1 MQQSD
6 FAFAND
12 IRAAVELR
20 TPRTARLILICT
32 LALFLIGLIW
42 AHFAV
47 LDEVK
52 RGNGRVIPTRQIQVV
67 QSLEGG
73 IVGAILVDEGAMV
86 NQGQTLM
93 RIEDTKFASEFG
105 EIRERRAATA
115 ARVVRLEAEAAGKD
129 KLVFPADLEKSA
141 PKAVAA
147 ERSLYEAR
155 ARKLAQDIDVVAQQE
170 TQRRREYDEYNATE
184 VKLTETLKL
193 LQREVDLTRNLF
205 QQKVVPE
212 IEMLRVDRQA
222 SEMRGQIEVIKASKA
237 KASAAIQEAQSRLEN
252 AKTTL
257 RAQADEDLAKSR
269 GDLAVLDENIKA
281 AKDRVFRT
289 DLRSPV
295 HGIVNKLNVTTIGA
309 VVQPGANVMDIVPL
323 DDTLLVEGRI
333 RPQDIA
339 FIRAGQDAVVKVTAY
354 DSSVFGSLKGK
365 VERISADAI
374 VDDKAERGGG
384 GEKNEAFY
392 RVIVRTDKNHLGT
405 TEHPLPIIPGMV
417 TTVEVLTGSKS
428 VLDYLVKP
436 ARMLREEALRER

>member
-20 TPRTARLILICT
+20 TPRTSRLILICT
-32 LALFLIGLIW
+32 LALFLVGLIW
-42 AHFAV
+42 AHFAI

-73 IVGAILVDEGAMV
+73 IVGAILVDEGAIV

-115 ARVVRLEAEAAGKD
+115 ARVVRLETEAAGKD
-129 KLVFPADLEKSA
+129 KLVFPDDLEKAA

-170 TQRRREYDEYNATE
+170 TQRRRELDEYSATE

-237 KASAAIQEAQSRLEN
+237 KALAAIQEAQSRLEN

-333 RPQDIA
+333 KPQDIA
-339 FIRAGQDAVVKVTAY
+339 FIRAGQEAVVKVTAY

-374 VDDKAERGGG
+374 VDDKAERSGG